1 MPLGHPAFWH
11 INLVTL
17 EKMMAIKK
25 EAIQGIEIVD
35 DAPTVETVSESV
47 DFGALAASEAFMNE
61 QVTVM
66 VHSTTDEN
74 QPNHVVVN
82 CNGMNQ
88 PILRG
93 VPTAVRRKYV
103 EILARMKET
112 KYTQVTRNPA
122 APDQIDMIA
131 RHGLSYPFDI
141 QHDANPRGRAWLA
154 NVLAEP
160 A

>member
-1 MPLGHPAFWH
+1 
-11 INLVTL
+11 
-17 EKMMAIKK
+17 MARK
-25 EAIQGIEIVD
+25 ENPIQGIEISD
-35 DAPTVETVSESV
+35 DEPVVESV
-47 DFGALAASEAFMNE
+47 AESIDFGQLAASEAFMNE
-61 QVTVM
+61 TVTVL

-74 QPNHVVVN
+74 QAPHVIVN

-88 PILRG
+88 PIIRG
-93 VPTAVRRKYV
+93 YPTKIKRKYL

-112 KYTQVTRNPA
+112 KYSQVTRNPA

-131 RHGLSYPFDI
+131 RHGLAYPFDLVE
-141 QHDANPRGRAWLA
+141 DPNPRGRAWLQ